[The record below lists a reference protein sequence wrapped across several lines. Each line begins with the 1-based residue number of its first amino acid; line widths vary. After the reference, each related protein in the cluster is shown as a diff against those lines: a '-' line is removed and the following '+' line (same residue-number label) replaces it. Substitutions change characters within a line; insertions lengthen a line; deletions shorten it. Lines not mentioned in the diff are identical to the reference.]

1 MRQIARG
8 AVLLA
13 AGMLAAACGGG
24 SPTAAPATNAPA
36 ATTAAATAAPATEAP
51 ATAAPA
57 SAATASSCHA
67 PKADEATTVEA
78 SVAGFEWSAVTA
90 KVGDVITWSNGDTA
104 PHGVKTDDG
113 SCRMEANIPGGG
125 TGSLVFDK
133 AGTYPFTCT
142 VHGNMKGTITIS

>member
-1 MRQIARG
+1 MRTLARG
-8 AVLLA
+8 FAFAA
-13 AGMLAAACGGG
+13 AGLLVVACGGSG
-24 SPTAAPATNAPA
+24 PTTAPTSAPATGTP
-36 ATTAAATAAPATEAP
+36 ATAAP

-57 SAATASSCHA
+57 TAAAEKSCHTPA
-67 PKADEATTVEA
+67 ASEATTVEA
-78 SVAGFEWSAVTA
+78 SVAGFEWSAVNA
-90 KVGDVITWSNGDTA
+90 KVGDVITWSNGDSA

-142 VHGNMKGTITIS
+142 VHGNMKGTIVITE